1 MDMELVNIPVKLV
14 LVYVVVLAR
23 VAGLVS
29 FAPFWS
35 VSSVPRQI
43 RIVLA
48 MCLALIISLLV
59 EKKIPTPPQDYL
71 ALAVIIIGEVVIGC
85 LIGFIGQLV
94 LSALDTTAQIL
105 STQLGFSLASIIN
118 PTNRTQSS
126 AIGILAQMFAIVVLL
141 AIDGHHWIL
150 TATVN
155 SFSSFIPGQ
164 FSLSPNVFYLLM
176 RLSADALTMGVAL
189 AAPAVVVLFVVEFVI
204 AISGRVAPQ
213 LQVMLISF
221 PIKIMVGLL
230 LIGTS
235 LYLIP
240 QHLRQALSVIAI
252 VLKQLFGNSIV

>member
-1 MDMELVNIPVKLV
+1 MDIELLSIPVKLL

-23 VAGLVS
+23 VAGLVT

-35 VSSVPRQI
+35 VMAVPKQI

-48 MCLALIISLLV
+48 MSLAIIITLLV
-59 EKKIPTPPQDYL
+59 KEKVPTPPQDYL
-71 ALAVIIIGEVVIGC
+71 ALGVIIIGEVIIGC

-94 LSALDTTAQIL
+94 ISSLDTTAQIL

-126 AIGILAQMFAIVVLL
+126 AIGILAQMLAIVVLL

-150 TATVN
+150 TAVIN
-155 SFSSFIPGQ
+155 SFSSFVPGQ
-164 FSLSPNVFYLLM
+164 FALSPSIFYLLM
-176 RLSADALTMGVAL
+176 RLSADALTMGVGL
-189 AAPAVVVLFVVEFVI
+189 AAPAVIVLFAVEFFI
-204 AISGRVAPQ
+204 ALSGRVAPQ

-235 LYLIP
+235 LYILP
-240 QHLRQALSVIAI
+240 KYLKQVLSVIFL